1 MILLIDNKSFIN
13 SSNLKKLACYTAG
26 LLLIAVGI
34 NVSKA
39 GGLGI
44 SPASSAPYAL
54 ETIWGIE
61 LGQATRIINVFLIA
75 LQIVLLRKRYKMI
88 QLLQFLTIFVLS
100 VFITYTS
107 RNYPL
112 LSWLPNP
119 ANYAA
124 ALAYTIFSSIVIGVG
139 VSLYLIPKWIPMPPE
154 GLAVTLTQLGQ
165 GKMPIHNA
173 KNCVDISLVIIAIA
187 LSLAMQGK
195 VSAVREGT
203 VIIALLVGRFVGIG
217 NKIYKEKILNWIDE
231 K

>member
-44 SPASSAPYAL
+44 SPASSVPYAL

-61 LGQATRIINVFLIA
+61 LGQATRIVNVFLIA

-112 LSWLPNP
+112 LS
-119 ANYAA
+119 
-124 ALAYTIFSSIVIGVG
+124 
-139 VSLYLIPKWIPMPPE
+139 
-154 GLAVTLTQLGQ
+154 
-165 GKMPIHNA
+165 
-173 KNCVDISLVIIAIA
+173 
-187 LSLAMQGK
+187 
-195 VSAVREGT
+195 
-203 VIIALLVGRFVGIG
+203 
-217 NKIYKEKILNWIDE
+217 
-231 K
+231 